1 MPRWARFL
9 SCSLTGLLL
18 CLIGFLLTAYWWE
31 GNATT
36 YWPLL
41 LNFMAMPDFW
51 SLVSLFGLLCAG
63 ALLLGRIAV
72 HLYGMAGAMAGLL
85 CGALVALAYAAFL
98 ISLHAADWGGWS
110 PSLQKSW
117 PSAAL
122 FALPFALSGAFTTWL
137 WERLD

>member
-31 GNATT
+31 GNAG
-36 YWPLL
+36 YWQLL
-41 LNFMAMPDFW
+41 LNFMAMTGFW
-51 SLVSLFGLLCAG
+51 YLVSLFGVLCAA

-72 HLYGMAGAMAGLL
+72 NLYGMPDAMGGLIA
-85 CGALVALAYAAFL
+85 GALVALVYAVFL
-98 ISLHAADWGGWS
+98 ISLHAEDWGGWS
-110 PSLQKSW
+110 NSLQKSW

-122 FALPFALSGAFTTWL
+122 FAMPFALTGAFTTWL